1 MVGNGMEKAMTE
13 PALTQHYRALEAMY
27 LSAPLNRFYEPT
39 IWVAHQESEISIQV
53 EEKFFHAGGAMH
65 GSIYFKMLDDAA
77 FFAANSVES
86 TFFVLT
92 ADFRIDLLRPC
103 IGGLITSKG
112 TIVRAGRQ
120 DILAESKLFDEQN
133 RLLATGIGRFSR
145 GRNQLMS
152 LECYANVFTQKK

>member
-1 MVGNGMEKAMTE
+1 MEKTMSE
-13 PALTQHYRALEAMY
+13 SVLMQHYRALEAMY

-39 IWVAHQESEISIQV
+39 IYVEHQASEISVQV

-103 IGGLITSKG
+103 TGGLIRSKG

-120 DILAESKLFDEQN
+120 DILAEAKLFDEQD

-152 LECYANVFTQKK
+152 LECYVNVFNQKK

>member
-27 LSAPLNRFYEPT
+27 FSAPLNRFYEPT
-39 IWVAHQESEISIQV
+39 ICVEHQASEISIKV

-77 FFAANSVES
+77 FFAANSVEPK
-86 TFFVLT
+86 FFVLT

-103 IGGLITSKG
+103 IGGTITSKG
-112 TIVRAGRQ
+112 KIVRAGRQ
-120 DILAESKLFDEQN
+120 DILAESKL
-133 RLLATGIGRFSR
+133 
-145 GRNQLMS
+145 
-152 LECYANVFTQKK
+152 